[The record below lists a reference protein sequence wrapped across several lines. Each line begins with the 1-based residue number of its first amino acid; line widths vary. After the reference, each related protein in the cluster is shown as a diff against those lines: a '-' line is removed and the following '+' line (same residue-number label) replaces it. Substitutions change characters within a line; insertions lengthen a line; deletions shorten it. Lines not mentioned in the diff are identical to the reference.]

1 MNTREQKMSS
11 GDEPKRSAAR
21 SMNASHGAAREGK
34 GCRFFPFSFFRFSF
48 FRFSFFGFGFFRFSF
63 FRFSSFSF
71 STAAI
76 AEGAGV

>member
-1 MNTREQKMSS
+1 MSS
-11 GDEPKRSAAR
+11 GDEPKRSVAR
-21 SMNASHGAAREGK
+21 STNATHGAAREGK
-34 GCRFFPFSFFRFSF
+34 GCRFFRFSF
-48 FRFSFFGFGFFRFSF
+48 FRFSFFRFSF

>member
-1 MNTREQKMSS
+1 MVVGE
-11 GDEPKRSAAR
+11 EPNGNAAFD
-21 SMNASHGAAREGK
+21 GK
-34 GCRFFPFSFFRFSF
+34 GCR
-48 FRFSFFGFGFFRFSF
+48 F

>member
-1 MNTREQKMSS
+1 MAFGNLQRNND
-11 GDEPKRSAAR
+11 G
-21 SMNASHGAAREGK
+21 ASDAK
-34 GCRFFPFSFFRFSF
+34 GYR
-48 FRFSFFGFGFFRFSF
+48 F